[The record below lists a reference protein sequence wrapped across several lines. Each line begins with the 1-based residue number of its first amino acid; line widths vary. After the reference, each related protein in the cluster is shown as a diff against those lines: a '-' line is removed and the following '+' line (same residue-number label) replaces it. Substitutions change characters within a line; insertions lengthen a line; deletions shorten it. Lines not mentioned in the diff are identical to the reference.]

1 MGLAAAA
8 AGYGYAFG
16 VGVGV
21 LAVLGSTFG
30 GVFAF
35 DGAVEVGV
43 LNLGCVLATVFGSS
57 FLAFWGTGSLA
68 ARGLDVDA
76 GAGGLAFAAGELAF
90 AGAAGAAAGV
100 GCGVAG
106 VFTTDPDLASVA
118 VFTAG

>member
-16 VGVGV
+16 VGV
-21 LAVLGSTFG
+21 LAGLGSTFG

-35 DGAVEVGV
+35 DGAADVGV

-68 ARGLDVDA
+68 AGGLDVDA
-76 GAGGLAFAAGELAF
+76 GAGGLAFAAGGLAF
-90 AGAAGAAAGV
+90 AGAAGAAAGA

-106 VFTTDPDLASVA
+106 VFTSDPDLASVA

>member
-16 VGVGV
+16 VGV
-21 LAVLGSTFG
+21 LAGLGSTFG

-35 DGAVEVGV
+35 DGAADVGV

-68 ARGLDVDA
+68 AGGLDVDA
-76 GAGGLAFAAGELAF
+76 GAGAAF
-90 AGAAGAAAGV
+90 AGAAAAA

-106 VFTTDPDLASVA
+106 VFTSVPDLASVA
-118 VFTAG
+118 VFNAG